1 MDGGAWW
8 AGVHGVAKSRTRL
21 SDFTFNFMHW
31 RRKWQPTPVVLPGE
45 SQGQRSLVGCRL
57 WGRTELDMTAPSR
70 PPSVSWAKLR
80 AKWVGRICCVKARWG
95 WWGVFFFFFFIFWG
109 YRGGE
114 VRGRGAGNR
123 VIKAGGGTP
132 PSPTYTHTPQPTTPS
147 ALQEKAWIRKDG
159 GEQRAFARRR
169 CYLIVCVTGGAAV
182 ERMLWSFPP
191 GAPPPPRLSPLS
203 VSQKIKSDTVS
214 TVSPSISHE
223 VMGPDAMIF
232 VF

>member
-1 MDGGAWW
+1 M
-8 AGVHGVAKSRTRL
+8 
-21 SDFTFNFMHW
+21 
-31 RRKWQPTPVVLPGE
+31 
-45 SQGQRSLVGCRL
+45 
-57 WGRTELDMTAPSR
+57 
-70 PPSVSWAKLR
+70 
-80 AKWVGRICCVKARWG
+80 GRICCVKARWG
-95 WWGVFFFFFFIFWG
+95 WWGVFFFFFFIVWG

-203 VSQKIKSDTVS
+203 VRTHTRLFLLVFPVFSFHLLPTRPPAFFHLSFHPPLLPQEKGLSLSVHS
-214 TVSPSISHE
+214 
-223 VMGPDAMIF
+223 GP
-232 VF
+232 